1 MKKTILSLLLFSTL
15 SINAQYCLFFDL
27 KVEEPEMVVSAITA
41 MMNTEWGKNL
51 QATKSLFAYGPNGT
65 NEATHSIQFC
75 FTNEAAFEQA
85 FASYGQSMDAQLLW
99 ERKLAGFSELVNQS
113 LNTPIWYNG
122 EDWGE
127 DKVFMIYQMEVTN
140 PSLYLKE
147 FKSFSQKMAKKLNYE
162 ENSYGIAYPI
172 VGKVED
178 FTHFVWIGS
187 DDIKTALSNTKK
199 LFSDPL
205 FAQFSKNVSEI
216 REVINTTMLIRVAD
230 F

>member
-1 MKKTILSLLLFSTL
+1 
-15 SINAQYCLFFDL
+15 
-27 KVEEPEMVVSAITA
+27 
-41 MMNTEWGKNL
+41 
-51 QATKSLFAYGPNGT
+51 
-65 NEATHSIQFC
+65 
-75 FTNEAAFEQA
+75 
-85 FASYGQSMDAQLLW
+85 
-99 ERKLAGFSELVNQS
+99 
-113 LNTPIWYNG
+113 
-122 EDWGE
+122 
-127 DKVFMIYQMEVTN
+127 MEVTN